1 MTEVDYDL
9 QYSCT
14 DVKMTLECFPR
25 VSMVDFVMHLTKVNH
40 TDALKTIQAIYNAM
54 SQSGWDMRFWHLLQ
68 EHSFPMEK
76 AHFVLDVTQALQFGM
91 MITGENETL
100 NRRLIGLMKRL
111 FGFYMHM
118 PSQ

>member
-9 QYSCT
+9 QYSANH
-14 DVKMTLECFPR
+14 VKMTLEFSQR
-25 VSMVDFVMHLTKVNH
+25 VSMVDFVMALTLVH
-40 TDALKTIQAIYNAM
+40 RADALKTIQAIYTAM
-54 SQSGWDMRFWHLLQ
+54 SQSGWDMRFWHNLQ
-68 EHSFPMEK
+68 EYSFPMEK
-76 AHFVLDVTQALQFGM
+76 KHFVLDVTQALQFGM

-118 PSQ
+118 GVQ

>member
-9 QYSCT
+9 QYSAT
-14 DVKMTLECFPR
+14 DVKMTLEISPR
-25 VSMVDFVMHLTKVNH
+25 VSMVDFVMALTKVNH
-40 TDALKTIQAIYNAM
+40 TDALKTIQAMYTAM
-54 SQSGWDMRFWHLLQ
+54 SQSGWDMRFWHNLQ

-76 AHFVLDVTQALQFGM
+76 KHFVMDLTQTLQFGM
-91 MITGENETL
+91 MITGQNETL

-118 PSQ
+118 